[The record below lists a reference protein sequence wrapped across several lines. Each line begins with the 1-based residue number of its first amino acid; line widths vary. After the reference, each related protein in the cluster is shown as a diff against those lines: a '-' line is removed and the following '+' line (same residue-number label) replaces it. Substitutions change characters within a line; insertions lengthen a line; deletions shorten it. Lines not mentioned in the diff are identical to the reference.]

1 MKPLVRIAAGLA
13 ILATLLGSTGATA
26 APPSSFAACAACH
39 STDGTNGLGP
49 SLKGV
54 VGHQAGTTPGF
65 TFSRAMKNSKVTW
78 DEKSLDAFLT
88 DPQKAIP
95 GNAIPFP
102 GVPDAK
108 QRAEIVDYLKTIQ

>member
-1 MKPLVRIAAGLA
+1 MAPFARISTALALCGVLSSAA
-13 ILATLLGSTGATA
+13 IA
-26 APPSSFAACAACH
+26 APPPSFAACAACH
-39 STDGTNGLGP
+39 STDGSQGLGP

-54 VGHQAGTTPGF
+54 YGHQAGTTAGF

-88 DPQKAIP
+88 DPQKTIP
-95 GNAIPFP
+95 GNAMPFP